1 MASWPLVWFWILAPA
16 IKSVEPRARSSLAGA
31 VEAKGS
37 LAGVEEEKGSFA
49 GVDEENGSFAGAA
62 KAGVEEENGSFAGV
76 EEANGSLAG
85 ADEENGSLAGA
96 DDANGSFTGAAK
108 GSETSNR
115 FGPEEEEAFVVG
127 AAPND
132 PPLPDVG
139 RARPPVEP
147 AAPRASFTPAADVLE
162 GGAFGSLILILNF
175 PPPPPPP
182 PPCGSSP
189 SSSHA
194 I

>member
-1 MASWPLVWFWILAPA
+1 MTGTAPIASSGGTTPA
-16 IKSVEPRARSSLAGA
+16 ISITAATTSAAGSMSSADKTKLDGI
-31 VEAKGS
+31 EAKAAANGS
-37 LAGVEEEKGSFA
+37 LA
-49 GVDEENGSFAGAA
+49 GVDEENGSL
-62 KAGVEEENGSFAGV
+62 AGV
-76 EEANGSLAG
+76 
-85 ADEENGSLAGA
+85 

-108 GSETSNR
+108 GSETSKR
-115 FGPEEEEAFVVG
+115 FGPEEEEEAFVVG

-147 AAPRASFTPAADVLE
+147 AAPRASFTPAADVLV

-175 PPPPPPP
+175 LPPPPPPP